1 MGQGAQAATVM
12 ARQPM
17 AARAMDYLHLL
28 KPRVMSLV
36 VFTGAAGLV
45 AAPGQMHP
53 LLAFALLLA
62 IAGGAGGA
70 GALNMWFDSDI
81 DAVMKRTRT
90 RPIPAGLIAR
100 DEAMMLGLTVSAVSV
115 ILAVLA
121 GGVIAGLLLAF
132 SIVFYALVYTQW
144 LKRRTAQN
152 IVIGGLAGA
161 LPPAIGWAGAA
172 GGQVPLE
179 AWLLVALIFFWTPP
193 HFWALALYQRGD
205 YAAAGLPMMPVTAG
219 AKATRRLI
227 LGYSLLVAP
236 LGLVPAAIGL
246 GGWIYLGV
254 SMFGGIGFLVLATRV
269 AFSKAGDG
277 LGDGD
282 EGKDRGGAGDRPAR
296 ELFAFSILYL
306 FLLFAALLIEHGFG
320 LFWPVAGIGR

>member
-1 MGQGAQAATVM
+1 MAA
-12 ARQPM
+12 ARPG
-17 AARAMDYLHLL
+17 ARAMDYLLLL

-36 VFTGAAGLV
+36 VFTGAAGLM

-70 GALNMWFDSDI
+70 GALNMWFDADI
-81 DAVMKRTRT
+81 DAIMTRTRG

-100 DEAMMLGLTVSAVSV
+100 EEALMMGLTVSAVSV
-115 ILAVLA
+115 ILAILA

-132 SIVFYALVYTQW
+132 SILFYAVVYTQW

-172 GGQVPLE
+172 GGQLPLD

-219 AKATRRLI
+219 PKATRRLI
-227 LGYSLLVAP
+227 LAYSLLVAP
-236 LGLVPAAIGL
+236 LGLAPVATGL
-246 GGWIYLGV
+246 GGWIYL
-254 SMFGGIGFLVLATRV
+254 SIALLGGIGFLVLAVRV
-269 AFSKAGDG
+269 AVSKAGDG
-277 LGDGD
+277 GQDG
-282 EGKDRGGAGDRPAR
+282 EGAIDRPAR
-296 ELFAFSILYL
+296 EMFAFSILYL
-306 FLLFAALLIEHGFG
+306 FLVFAALLIERGFG
-320 LFWPVAGIGR
+320 LFWPILGIGR

>member
-1 MGQGAQAATVM
+1 
-12 ARQPM
+12 
-17 AARAMDYLHLL
+17 MDYLLLL

-36 VFTGAAGLV
+36 VFTGAAGLM

-70 GALNMWFDSDI
+70 GALNMWFDADI
-81 DAVMKRTRT
+81 DAIMTRTRG

-100 DEAMMLGLTVSAVSV
+100 EEALMMGLTVSAVSV
-115 ILAVLA
+115 ILAILA

-132 SIVFYALVYTQW
+132 SILFYSVVYTQW

-172 GGQVPLE
+172 GGNLPLD
-179 AWLLVALIFFWTPP
+179 AWLLVALIGFWTPP

-219 AKATRRLI
+219 PKATRRLI
-227 LGYSLLVAP
+227 LAYSLLVAP
-236 LGLVPAAIGL
+236 LGLAPVATGL
-246 GGWIYLGV
+246 GGWIYL
-254 SMFGGIGFLVLATRV
+254 SIALLGGIGFLVLAVRV
-269 AFSKAGDG
+269 AVSKAGDG
-277 LGDGD
+277 GQDG
-282 EGKDRGGAGDRPAR
+282 EGAIDRPAR
-296 ELFAFSILYL
+296 EMFAFSILYL
-306 FLLFAALLIEHGFG
+306 FLVFAALLIEQGFG
-320 LFWPVAGIGR
+320 LFWPVLGIGR